1 MLRSTILMLI
11 LAATI
16 VTASAEALKVYGPG
30 GPLPPIKEAAEI
42 FGKAHDV
49 TIDVVAG
56 PTPQWID
63 QAKKDADLIFSG
75 SETMMT
81 DFVRMF
87 EGRIDTV
94 DVVPLYLRASAI
106 LVRPGNPGGIHG
118 LKDLFA
124 PGRKVLVVNGAGQNG
139 LWEDMAG
146 HLGDIASVKALR
158 ANIKVFAGNSAD
170 AKKAWVDDPTLDAW
184 IIWNIWQ
191 VANPALAEI
200 VAVEPYHRIYRD
212 TGIVLTIAG
221 KTKPQAKA
229 FQNFLGSEEGA
240 AIFAK
245 WGWITGP
252 ARK

>member
-1 MLRSTILMLI
+1 MLRSTILMII

-63 QAKKDADLIFSG
+63 QAKKDSDLIFSG

-81 DFVRMF
+81 DFVRLF

-106 LVRPGNPGGIHG
+106 LVRPSNPGGIHG

-124 PGRKVLVVNGAGQNG
+124 PGRKVLVVNRAGQNG
-139 LWEDMAG
+139 LWEDMA
-146 HLGDIASVKALR
+146 VT
-158 ANIKVFAGNSAD
+158 SAISPLSKHC
-170 AKKAWVDDPTLDAW
+170 AQTSKYS
-184 IIWNIWQ
+184 
-191 VANPALAEI
+191 LA
-200 VAVEPYHRIYRD
+200 
-212 TGIVLTIAG
+212 TVLMQR
-221 KTKPQAKA
+221 K
-229 FQNFLGSEEGA
+229 LGSV
-240 AIFAK
+240 
-245 WGWITGP
+245 TD
-252 ARK
+252 ARCLDHMEHLASRKPSACGSSRGRAGT